1 MLYTRRQALGILSAV
16 PLAGSNAKPM
26 RGAFIIMAT
35 PFTATKAVD
44 FEDLAGE
51 VTFLDRC
58 GVHGMVWPQ
67 LASEYQTLGKDER
80 MEGMQVLARVA
91 RGKRPALVL
100 GVQGP
105 NTDAALE
112 YLRHAEKL
120 SPDAVIAIPPTEAT
134 SLDDFRRYYRA
145 LASATRRPLFI
156 QTTGGARG
164 IEPTVEFLVELA
176 REFRHCGYVKEEY
189 SPVIDRMNA
198 LARHRPLM
206 KSLFSG
212 GGGRGMIY
220 EMRLGFDGT
229 MPGAPYAD
237 LYAQIWEHYQA
248 GRHEKAREIFGALLL
263 MLNVEQQIPGTRP
276 YIMKKRGVFKTTASR
291 RENAQLTPEA
301 IAEIEFNFAA
311 LKPYLR
317 V

>member
-1 MLYTRRQALGILSAV
+1 
-16 PLAGSNAKPM
+16 
-26 RGAFIIMAT
+26 
-35 PFTATKAVD
+35 
-44 FEDLAGE
+44 
-51 VTFLDRC
+51 
-58 GVHGMVWPQ
+58 
-67 LASEYQTLGKDER
+67 
-80 MEGMQVLARVA
+80 
-91 RGKRPALVL
+91 
-100 GVQGP
+100 
-105 NTDAALE
+105 
-112 YLRHAEKL
+112 
-120 SPDAVIAIPPTEAT
+120 
-134 SLDDFRRYYRA
+134 
-145 LASATRRPLFI
+145 
-156 QTTGGARG
+156 
-164 IEPTVEFLVELA
+164 
-176 REFRHCGYVKEEY
+176 
-189 SPVIDRMNA
+189 
-198 LARHRPLM
+198 
-206 KSLFSG
+206 
-212 GGGRGMIY
+212 MIY